1 QGNLNNQ
8 NGNNQ
13 DFNFGQNSAEQ
24 NQSFYQQFNDQGQQS
39 SSDKPEPFFAS
50 NKYSQSNQGTASPNQ
65 PQQQDQEQYKDQSN
79 FGKPKNGYNPNNYQK
94 SSKQNKTDNQK
105 NGTGFLSKLNSKVII
120 AFAIATLVI
129 LLAIPTIGS
138 IAKKGDSSK
147 SVASSTASVTK
158 KSSSSSASSS
168 SAASSSQSSAADAS
182 SSTAAA
188 DSSSTEAAESSSS
201 VTEDS
206 SAETSSSSTA
216 TTYTVQSGDSA
227 YHIASLYGLTVEELY
242 ELNGLTPGSTLLPGQ
257 VLKVSGN

>member
-1 QGNLNNQ
+1 NNQ
-8 NGNNQ
+8 NGNSQ

-50 NKYSQSNQGTASPNQ
+50 NKYSQSNQGTKSPNQ
-65 PQQQDQEQYKDQSN
+65 PQQQGQEQYQYKDQSN
-79 FGKPKNGYNPNNYQK
+79 FGKPKNGYNPNNYQT

-138 IAKKGDSSK
+138 IAKKGNSSK

-158 KSSSSSASSS
+158 KSSSSTTSSS
-168 SAASSSQSSAADAS
+168 SAESSSQSSAADAS

-201 VTEDS
+201 VAEDS

-242 ELNGLTPGSTLLPGQ
+242 ELNGLTSGSTLLPGQ